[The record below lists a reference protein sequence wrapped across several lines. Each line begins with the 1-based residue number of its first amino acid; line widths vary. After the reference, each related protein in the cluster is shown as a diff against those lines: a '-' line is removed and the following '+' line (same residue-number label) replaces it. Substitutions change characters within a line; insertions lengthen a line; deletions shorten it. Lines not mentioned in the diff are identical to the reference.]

1 MIGAERQIGNIEVN
15 IKINGNEIYV
25 LILTVL
31 IVKVSE
37 IITALSF

>member
-1 MIGAERQIGNIEVN
+1 MLGEERQIGNIEVN
-15 IKINGNEIYV
+15 IKINSNEIYV

-31 IVKVSE
+31 IVKGSE